1 MATKNKTPT
10 KKPDSKKFD
19 DEDAEGQEGTE
30 DDDSDDEGDSQEA
43 NQRINAIVTN
53 RVKREMKAV
62 NQQLTAMMAKLESL
76 ASPKGKESDGE
87 DDEDTDEETPKKIK
101 AEPDPKLA
109 RKMQKLENELKE
121 EREARKKAEIAQK
134 DEQAKA
140 ARQEMVG
147 QFEAALT
154 EHGVTDPKLRRAAL
168 MSLEADGYMV
178 RDEESGKIKFKG
190 ADKYGM
196 ETLFDPKAGVKQW
209 VLSEGKSF
217 IPAVDAGG
225 SGTGG
230 ARQGVGNSSFT
241 KGEYGKLSPQ
251 QKAAIELERASAGL
265 PPLE

>member
-1 MATKNKTPT
+1 MAIKKTPA
-10 KKPDSKKFD
+10 KKPDKKPD
-19 DEDAEGQEGTE
+19 DEDTEGQEGTE
-30 DDDSDDEGDSQEA
+30 GEGDDEGDDEQEA
-43 NQRINAIVTN
+43 NQRINAIVTS

-62 NQQLTAMMAKLESL
+62 NQQLSAMMAKLESM
-76 ASPKGKESDGE
+76 AAPKGEDTEG
-87 DDEDTDEETPKKIK
+87 DDEGDEEPKDKKK

-121 EREARKKAEIAQK
+121 EREARKKAETAQK
-134 DEQAKA
+134 EEQAKA

-147 QFEAALT
+147 AFESALT

-196 ETLFDPKAGVKQW
+196 ETLYDPKQGVKQW
-209 VLSEGKSF
+209 VLTEGKSF

-230 ARQGVGNSSFT
+230 ARVGIGNTSLS

-251 QKAAIELERASAGL
+251 QKASIDLERASSGL